1 MIRRFDKAVPMIVQC
16 LILVLFLK
24 FNSVNSLAHPLDPL
38 SPAEINKTRDIVQGS
53 YLGAIP
59 NITYHFVDVE
69 EPDKKNVLEW
79 LSSNTKD
86 KPIIPRQ
93 ARVSHL

>member
-69 EPDKKNVLEW
+69 EPDKRNF
-79 LSSNTKD
+79 
-86 KPIIPRQ
+86 
-93 ARVSHL
+93 